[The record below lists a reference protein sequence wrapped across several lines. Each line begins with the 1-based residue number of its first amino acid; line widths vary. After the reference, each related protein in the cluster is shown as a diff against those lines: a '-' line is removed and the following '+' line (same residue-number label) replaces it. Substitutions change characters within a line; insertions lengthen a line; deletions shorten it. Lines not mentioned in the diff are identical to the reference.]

1 MAKFNAGD
9 KAWIIESTI
18 FVVEVEIVKYSGGF
32 YLIRYPKKTG
42 GYKVRESRLY
52 KTEAEAKKVAEANKP
67 TKYSRSRY

>member
-1 MAKFNAGD
+1 MAKFNPGD

-32 YLIRYPKKTG
+32 YLIKYPKKIG

-67 TKYSRSRY
+67 TKYSRY

>member
-1 MAKFNAGD
+1 MAKFNPGD

-32 YLIRYPKKTG
+32 YLIRYPKKNG

-52 KTEAEAKKVAEANKP
+52 RTEAEAKSNIRK
-67 TKYSRSRY
+67 

>member
-9 KAWIIESTI
+9 RAWIIESTI

-32 YLIRYPKKTG
+32 YLIKYPNKTG

-52 KTEAEAKKVAEANKP
+52 KTESEAKQIAEGNKP
-67 TKYSRSRY
+67 VKSKYSRY

>member
-1 MAKFNAGD
+1 MAKFNPGD

-52 KTEAEAKKVAEANKP
+52 KTEAEANKVAEANKP
-67 TKYSRSRY
+67 TKYSRY